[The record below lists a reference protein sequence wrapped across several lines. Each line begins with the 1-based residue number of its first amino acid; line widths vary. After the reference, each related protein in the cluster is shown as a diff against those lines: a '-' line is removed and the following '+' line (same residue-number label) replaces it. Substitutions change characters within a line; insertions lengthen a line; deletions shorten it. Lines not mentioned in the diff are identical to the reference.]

1 MATVNEKLLAGI
13 LVATVIILG
22 SVVAV
27 LMMSR
32 PVSSTGKIKS
42 INCEIY
48 ADANRTIKLLQVDWG
63 VLSPGDV
70 AAVTFW
76 LQNIGNIN
84 ATLSFNI
91 TDWQFSGVLPNS
103 TVPANASSFLVYSW
117 NYTNYVLK
125 PFETIP
131 VQMQLAVSP
140 QIVNISQFNCTI
152 NVWIKE
158 YK

>member
-22 SVVAV
+22 SLVAV

-76 LQNIGNIN
+76 IQNIGNIN
-84 ATLSFNI
+84 GTLSFNV
-91 TDWQFSGVLPNS
+91 TDWQFTTVTPNS
-103 TVPANASSFLVYSW
+103 SLPGNASSYFVYSW
-117 NYTNYVLK
+117 NYSGAVLK
-125 PFETIP
+125 PFDVVP
-131 VQMQLAVSP
+131 VQMQLAVAP
-140 QIVNISQFNCTI
+140 NIQNISQFNCTI
-152 NVWIKE
+152 NIWITE
-158 YK
+158 FR